1 MVLVMKSVLL
11 TLIIALAFSMPLH
24 GLDSSLVWIDPAN
37 PDVMTNNNSGI
48 IISLTGQARIK
59 AALQSEKEVGIAAAV
74 SDRINAGDTIIT
86 AANSRVEIL
95 SKDNVLILVGP
106 SAKATILGIRTYQDA
121 RGDVVSRVDIDVQEG
136 IVRMQVRENITRPEL
151 SMLDLGGAQVVLSRG
166 DVVATGG
173 KNWRVAVVGGSAH
186 FRLYQGG
193 AYMPATV
200 FDTGEM
206 LSSNDQV
213 VLASAEL
220 NEIRQ
225 RYPFLYE
232 RRRAALQP
240 APPPDPFEDAP

>member
-1 MVLVMKSVLL
+1 MKSGLL
-11 TLIIALAFSMPLH
+11 TLIFALVLSWPGY
-24 GLDSSLVWIDPAN
+24 GLDSSLIWVDPEN
-37 PDVMTNNNSGI
+37 PDVLTNNDSGVI
-48 IISLTGQARIK
+48 INLGGQARIK
-59 AALQSEKEVGIAAAV
+59 AALQSDKEPGVAAAV

-121 RGDVVSRVDIDVQEG
+121 KGNVVSRVDVDVQEG

-151 SMLDLGGAQVVLSRG
+151 SMLDLGGAQIVLSRG

-173 KNWRVAVVGGSAH
+173 KNWQMAVIGGSAH

-200 FDTGEM
+200 FDAGEM
-206 LSSNDQV
+206 LSSSNQV

-220 NEIRQ
+220 DSIRQ

-240 APPPDPFEDAP
+240 TPPPDPFEDAP

>member
-1 MVLVMKSVLL
+1 MKSALL
-11 TLIIALAFSMPLH
+11 TLIFALALSLPAY
-24 GLDSSLVWIDPAN
+24 GLDTNLVWVDPEN
-37 PDVMTNNNSGI
+37 PDVMTNNDSGV

-59 AALQSEKEVGIAAAV
+59 AALQSEKEPGIAAAV
-74 SDRINAGDTIIT
+74 SDRINAGDTITT

-106 SAKATILGIRTYQDA
+106 SAKVTVLGIRTYQDA
-121 RGDVVSRVDIDVQEG
+121 RGNVVSRVDIDVQEG
-136 IVRMQVRENITRPEL
+136 NVRMQVRENITRPEL

-173 KNWRVAVVGGSAH
+173 KNWRLAVIGGSAH

-206 LSSNDQV
+206 LSTSDQV

-220 NEIRQ
+220 DTIRQ
-225 RYPFLYE
+225 NYPFLYE

-240 APPPDPFEDAP
+240 TPPPDPFEDAP

>member
-1 MVLVMKSVLL
+1 MKSILL
-11 TLIIALAFSMPLH
+11 TLIFALASSFPLY
-24 GLDSSLVWIDPAN
+24 GLDNNLVWIDPAN
-37 PDVMTNNNSGI
+37 PDVMTNNDSGI

-59 AALQSEKEVGIAAAV
+59 GALQSEKEIGVAAAV

-106 SAKATILGIRTYQDA
+106 SAKATVLGIRTYQDVK
-121 RGDVVSRVDIDVQEG
+121 GNVVSRVDVDVQEG
-136 IVRMQVRENITRPEL
+136 SVRMQVRENITRPEL
-151 SMLDLGGAQVVLSRG
+151 SMLDLGGAQIVLSRG

-173 KNWRVAVVGGSAH
+173 KNWRMAVVGGSAH

-206 LSSNDQV
+206 LSTSDQV
-213 VLASAEL
+213 VLASADL
-220 NEIRQ
+220 DAIRQ
-225 RYPFLYE
+225 RYPFIYE

-240 APPPDPFEDAP
+240 TPPPDPFEDAP